1 MIDKN
6 KQAVCS
12 HSSSQTPETEQS
24 LPIDD
29 EKIDTPYYFKC
40 GNLIVRTQFKEDGSS
55 LASCLINYFKGLK
68 SY

>member
-12 HSSSQTPETEQS
+12 HSSSKTPETKQA
-24 LPIDD
+24 PPTDD
-29 EKIDTPYYFKC
+29 KKAGTPYYFQC